1 LSERGKARA
10 IFVRDMFA
18 AVAQRYDFLN
28 HLLSAGLDHRWRSR
42 AASACGPPS
51 PRLRRASRAETVLDV
66 CCGTGDLAAALLRRR
81 AWGRILACDFSPAM
95 LARARSKLGRALRAG
110 RASVLEA
117 DALRLPFADGSV
129 DAAASAFGLRNLEDP
144 ARGLAEMVR
153 VVRPGGRVVVLE
165 FHAPAGRGP
174 WAAAFRL
181 YFHRILPTLAG
192 WIAGPDRGGYR
203 YLVDSVEAFGPAEAT
218 AEAMRAAGLE
228 AVSVERLPGGIA
240 AVFVGRKPR

>member
-1 LSERGKARA
+1 LNERPAGESAA
-10 IFVRDMFA
+10 VREIFA
-18 AVAQRYDFLN
+18 AVARRYDFLN

-42 AASACGPPS
+42 AASACG
-51 PRLRRASRAETVLDV
+51 RAETVLDV
-66 CCGTGDLAAALLRRR
+66 CCGTGDLARALLARR
-81 AWGRILACDFSPAM
+81 GRHVIACDFSRPM
-95 LARARSKLGRALRAG
+95 LARARAKLGRALRAG

-117 DALRLPFADGSV
+117 DALRLPIADGSV
-129 DAAASAFGLRNLEDP
+129 DAAASAFGLRNLEDS

-165 FHAPAGRGP
+165 FHAPEGRGLR
-174 WAAAFRL
+174 AGAFRL
-181 YFHRILPTLAG
+181 YFRRVLPTLAG

-218 AEAMRAAGLE
+218 AEAMRAAGLD
-228 AVSVERLPGGIA
+228 AVTVERLPGGIA

>member
-1 LSERGKARA
+1 MNERPAGKS
-10 IFVRDMFA
+10 A
-18 AVAQRYDFLN
+18 AVREIFAGVARRYDFLN
-28 HLLSAGLDHRWRSR
+28 HLLSAGLDHRWRGR
-42 AASACGPPS
+42 AAADCG
-51 PRLRRASRAETVLDV
+51 AAETVLDV
-66 CCGTGDLAAALLRRR
+66 CCGTGDLARALLARR
-81 AWGRILACDFSPAM
+81 GRRVIACDFSSAM
-95 LARARSKLGRALRAG
+95 LARARRKLAGPIRAG

-174 WAAAFRL
+174 WGRAFGL
-181 YFHRILPTLAG
+181 YFRRVLPTLAG

-228 AVSVERLPGGIA
+228 AVTVERLPGGIA
-240 AVFVGRKPR
+240 AVFVGRKPL